1 MSLVPVAWNSATA
14 LRNCL
19 DSLGDRQRQMLELRF
34 GLDGERP
41 QTLEEVGVR
50 FNVSRERVRQIEAQS
65 LKKLAALAEAQ
76 DLREVA

>member
-1 MSLVPVAWNSATA
+1 LTA

-19 DSLGDRQRQMLELRF
+19 DSLGERERQMLELRF
-34 GLDGERP
+34 GLNGERP
-41 QTLEEVGVR
+41 QTLEEVGIL